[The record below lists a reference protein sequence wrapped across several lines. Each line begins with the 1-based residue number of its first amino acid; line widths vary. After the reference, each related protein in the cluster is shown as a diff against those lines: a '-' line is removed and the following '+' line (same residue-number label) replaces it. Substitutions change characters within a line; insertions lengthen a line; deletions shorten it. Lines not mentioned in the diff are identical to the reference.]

1 MGFNTKVVQFWMFWG
16 YPHFRKP
23 PFMMRKEKSY
33 QMSEIS
39 DVGNSKS
46 LACRDMYTQQELN
59 QLYNTVLCVFAKFTL
74 EEGWGI
80 YLQKP

>member
-1 MGFNTKVVQFWMFWG
+1 
-16 YPHFRKP
+16 
-23 PFMMRKEKSY
+23 MR
-33 QMSEIS
+33 EIARAL
-39 DVGNSKS
+39 
-46 LACRDMYTQQELN
+46 LAETMYTQQELN